1 MAKSIKDLREEKGY
15 RSAREFAEA
24 LGIAASSMSRY
35 DRDPET
41 IPMKHAIAMADLLEC
56 SVDEIVGRT
65 PVTSGRNE
73 LQEFYDGLLPETRA
87 LMDEFIEFARAK
99 DEKARRQRQD
109 EQDRKYDDLCRYYQ
123 RMFYE
128 TAYEGTRF
136 GELVA
141 FSTPKEERSA
151 FESFLSEQ
159 AAAKRKPGIDQHCEG
174 LEEELRDGYLDADG
188 TERHWSEDEIQSMLA
203 DERSRMDEEYGKKDE
218 EVIARV
224 MQAFDRQHRVTI
236 EYSTIRL

>member
-87 LMDEFIEFARAK
+87 LMDEFIEFVRAK

-141 FSTPKEERSA
+141 EGRALRLRELPVRAGGGKAQARHRPALRGARGRAARWIPRRRRHREALVGRRDPVDARRRAFTDGRGIRKEGRGGDSQGNA
-151 FESFLSEQ
+151 SVRQ
-159 AAAKRKPGIDQHCEG
+159 AA
-174 LEEELRDGYLDADG
+174 
-188 TERHWSEDEIQSMLA
+188 
-203 DERSRMDEEYGKKDE
+203 
-218 EVIARV
+218 
-224 MQAFDRQHRVTI
+224 
-236 EYSTIRL
+236 

>member
-123 RMFYE
+123 RMFYGIRGNPVRRARRVLDAGGRALRLRE
-128 TAYEGTRF
+128 LPIRAGGGKAQARHRPALRGARGRAARWIPRRRRHREALVGRRDPVDARRRAFTDGRGIRKEGR
-136 GELVA
+136 GGDSQGNASV
-141 FSTPKEERSA
+141 R
-151 FESFLSEQ
+151 Q
-159 AAAKRKPGIDQHCEG
+159 AA
-174 LEEELRDGYLDADG
+174 
-188 TERHWSEDEIQSMLA
+188 
-203 DERSRMDEEYGKKDE
+203 
-218 EVIARV
+218 
-224 MQAFDRQHRVTI
+224 
-236 EYSTIRL
+236 

>member
-1 MAKSIKDLREEKGY
+1 MLRG
-15 RSAREFAEA
+15 RDRGPHPRHFRPQRAAGVLRRPLAR
-24 LGIAASSMSRY
+24 
-35 DRDPET
+35 D
-41 IPMKHAIAMADLLEC
+41 
-56 SVDEIVGRT
+56 
-65 PVTSGRNE
+65 NE

-188 TERHWSEDEIQSMLA
+188 TEKHWSEDEIQSMLA

-224 MQAFDRQHRVTI
+224 SNTARYDSSRKKSWPESAATPTGRVQP
-236 EYSTIRL
+236 SSA